1 MTPKSRPSTLLHAPT
16 CATPR
21 PWLPQCTTPADF
33 KEYPSSYVFIID
45 MPENANTDA
54 ISANHPNCLG
64 AAITKEQD
72 TALTFAAAA
81 KRTRFV
87 KKLLKLMTVEEL
99 ELKTNNCTAL
109 YFAAQTEIVTIAEE
123 LVKRH
128 KDLPSIFPENCIQL
142 LPLYA
147 AIRTGNRD
155 MVSYLYSVTPVKDLA
170 YMDRF
175 ELFNAAISNDLFG
188 FRGRFCNKAMM
199 KASAHQLVYRLWKVV
214 VDGDNF
220 SSTLVDGHHIELL
233 VEAAKV
239 GNVEFLL
246 ILIRSCHDLIRLRDQ
261 KHGTLFHIA
270 IKHRQERVFNL
281 IYEIGVAKVNL
292 ATYHAEG
299 ANNMLHLAGQL
310 PSSDRLNIVSG
321 AALQMQRELLWFQE
335 IEKIV
340 RKSFVNERNENGETP
355 KDIFVNTHEELRK
368 NGEKWMRNTANSC
381 MLMAALIVTVVFP
394 AAFTIPLATIKKQAF
409 LYF

>member
-1 MTPKSRPSTLLHAPT
+1 
-16 CATPR
+16 
-21 PWLPQCTTPADF
+21 
-33 KEYPSSYVFIID
+33 
-45 MPENANTDA
+45 
-54 ISANHPNCLG
+54 
-64 AAITKEQD
+64 
-72 TALTFAAAA
+72 
-81 KRTRFV
+81 
-87 KKLLKLMTVEEL
+87 MTVEEL

-175 ELFNAAISNDLFG
+175 ELFNAAISNDLFDTAHKILDTLKTASLKEEILWFLLKVLARKPSEIG
-188 FRGRFCNKAMM
+188 NKSQPSVWERCLNSCFRGRFCNKAMM